1 MSEIGHIRIAVTSND
16 LLQVDANFAQ
26 AKQIVFYDVS
36 YDDAEFVDCV
46 QFKGGAV
53 KSGGGKRGPGGGAG
67 CSMGD
72 PTGGAAVDQIQIRV
86 DALTGCDVLFTL
98 ALSDFAA
105 VNVKNAGVFPVKMQ
119 QSREIHEIV
128 EQLQRMMKNS
138 PPLWLRKALGYGRQN
153 AEYLIERE
161 A

>member
-1 MSEIGHIRIAVTSND
+1 MSEIGHIKIAITTND
-16 LLQVDANFAQ
+16 LLQVDANFAT

-46 QFKGGAV
+46 QFKGGGV
-53 KSGGGKRGPGGGAG
+53 KGGGAKRGPGGGSG

-72 PTGGAAVDQIQIRV
+72 PTGGAAVDQIQLRV
-86 DALTGCDVLFTL
+86 DALEGCAVLFTL

-119 QSREIHEIV
+119 QSREVQEVID
-128 EQLQRMMKNS
+128 QLQSMMRSN
-138 PPLWLRKALGYGRQN
+138 PPLWLRKALGYGLRN
-153 AEYLIERE
+153 AEFLIERE